1 MSILKFIFAT
11 LVLMSN
17 LVLASEDAGK
27 EAQADEKQAD
37 QKGAKPEDK
46 RQPEWVELQGRIGML
61 ESKVNAKQ
69 TNINRLIEEK
79 KKLPA
84 DSPRVPDIVKELVSE
99 YKEYRDAVL
108 EYEKQSA
115 LLKYRFPERGLKEE
129 RQYEVI
135 ELKTLDEMEAQL
147 GIDGRLDRN
156 LKRMQQQYGGPQA
169 VAPVKPK
176 KKSDAKS
183 EGRPIGES
191 PNIILQK

>member
-1 MSILKFIFAT
+1 MSIHKFLFAA
-11 LVLMSN
+11 LVLTSA
-17 LVLASEDAGK
+17 LVFASEDAGK
-27 EAQADEKQAD
+27 ETKPEEKQEES
-37 QKGAKPEDK
+37 KGAKPEDK

-84 DSPRVPDIVKELVSE
+84 DSPRVPEIVKDLVSE

-156 LKRMQQQYGGPQA
+156 LKRMHQQYGGTQTA
-169 VAPVKPK
+169 TPVKSK

-183 EGRPIGES
+183 GARPIDES